1 MDREKENWHNKNT
14 RIQTPQKESK
24 GSHTWCEMAERT
36 QKWEIRV
43 LNIPRDDPGSIVKQ
57 SHVDYIF

>member
-24 GSHTWCEMAERT
+24 ESHTWCEMAENT
-36 QKWEIRV
+36 EM
-43 LNIPRDDPGSIVKQ
+43 RDKSTKYP
-57 SHVDYIF
+57 